1 MQRALSAGDLARV
14 RAQVP
19 DEDAGNKAQQVVV
32 YAHACVLET
41 NSAGLSILFD
51 RFSRAERRSMASA
64 LAAIKATA
72 TLRALRSLERAFARK
87 KAPETGSVD
96 RRSDK
101 LVAEMEARLLRFC
114 EANVEE
120 LAAG

>member
-1 MQRALSAGDLARV
+1 MRV
-14 RAQVP
+14 QVP
-19 DEDAGNKAQQVVV
+19 DEGGNETQQVVV
-32 YAHACVLET
+32 YAYACILET

-72 TLRALRSLERAFARK
+72 TLRALRSLERAFARE
-87 KAPETGSVD
+87 KAPETRSVD
-96 RRSDK
+96 RQSDK
-101 LVAEMEARLLRFC
+101 LVAEMEAGLLRFC
-114 EANVEE
+114 EAHVVE